1 MTEYVY
7 IEPSREHRRDF
18 ARWCLEQT
26 PKIQATT
33 ATGSNVPVDLYPSV
47 PVALLAGG
55 RVDGFPYDRQAP
67 QGKAPAKPKAK
78 LDPEPEKPLLTAEK
92 PLLTADQQSADLEP
106 QQPRKRAARKRAE
119 TKGVFEPE
127 H

>member
-18 ARWCLEQT
+18 ARWCLKQT

-67 QGKAPAKPKAK
+67 QGKVPAKPKAD
-78 LDPEPEKPLLTAEK
+78 LEPEKQLEPEK

-127 H
+127 R

>member
-18 ARWCLEQT
+18 ARWCLKQT

-67 QGKAPAKPKAK
+67 QGKAPAKPKA
-78 LDPEPEKPLLTAEK
+78 DPEPEQQPEPVKPLLTAE
-92 PLLTADQQSADLEP
+92 QQSADLEP

-127 H
+127 S

>member
-67 QGKAPAKPKAK
+67 QGKAPAKAKAD
-78 LDPEPEKPLLTAEK
+78 LEPEKQPEPEK
-92 PLLTADQQSADLEP
+92 PLLTADQQSADHEP

-119 TKGVFEPE
+119 TKGVFEPK

>member
-67 QGKAPAKPKAK
+67 QGKAPAKPKADP
-78 LDPEPEKPLLTAEK
+78 DPEQQSEPVKPFLTAE
-92 PLLTADQQSADLEP
+92 QQSADHEP
-106 QQPRKRAARKRAE
+106 QQPRKRATRKRAE
-119 TKGVFEPE
+119 TKGVFEPK

>member
-18 ARWCLEQT
+18 ARWCLKQT

-67 QGKAPAKPKAK
+67 QGKDPAKPKA
-78 LDPEPEKPLLTAEK
+78 DPEPEPVKPLLTAE
-92 PLLTADQQSADLEP
+92 QQSADPEP

-119 TKGVFEPE
+119 TKGDGEP
-127 H
+127 